1 MSQSE
6 IYDITIIGGGPTG
19 LFSAFYAG
27 MRQAKTLVIESLPQL
42 GGQLAM
48 LYPEKHIYD
57 VAGFPSVTAKELVD
71 NLVEQNQRFVH
82 DYVLNETVVSIEKKG
97 DETFIIRTNKGL
109 YYSKTII
116 ITAGS
121 GAFSPRRLT
130 LDEAEICE
138 EISLH
143 YFVNDLEKFRDQ
155 RVVITGGGDSAID
168 WALMLEP
175 IAKEVILVHRR
186 KEFRGHEHSVT
197 LLKQS
202 SVKLKTPFVVDQI
215 EQVDGHISALTLS
228 NPKEEKSETIQTDH
242 LIVNFGFKSSIGPI
256 KDWGLDLKGRKIKV
270 TSNMATSTPGIF
282 AAGDICW
289 YPGKVELIATGLGE
303 APTAINN
310 ALHYANPEQR
320 IQPGHSTSLFEEE
333 SV

>member
-57 VAGFPSVTAKELVD
+57 VAGFPSITAKELID
-71 NLVEQNQRFVH
+71 NLVEQNKRFEH
-82 DYVLNETVVSIEKKG
+82 DYVLNETVTMIEKIE
-97 DETFIIRTNKGL
+97 ETCFKIVTNKHE
-109 YYSKTII
+109 YFSKTII
-116 ITAGS
+116 ITAGN
-121 GAFSPRRLT
+121 GAFSPRKVT
-130 LDEAEICE
+130 LDGAEDCE

-143 YFVNDLEKFRDQ
+143 YFVNDLEKFTDQ
-155 RVVITGGGDSAID
+155 DVVITGGGDSAID
-168 WALMLEP
+168 WALMIEP
-175 IAKEVILVHRR
+175 IAKSVTLVHRR
-186 KEFRGHEHSVT
+186 KEFRGHEHSVS

-202 SVKLKTPFVVDQI
+202 NVILKTPFVVDQLHH
-215 EQVDGHISALTLS
+215 EDGKMKQITLT
-228 NPKEEKSETIQTDH
+228 NPKEGISETIETDH

-256 KDWGLDLKGRKIKV
+256 KNWALALKGKQISV
-270 TSNMATSTPGIF
+270 SSNMSTSIPGIF

-303 APTAINN
+303 APTAVNN
-310 ALHYANPEQR
+310 ALHFAHPEQR
-320 IQPGHSTSLFEEE
+320 VQPGHSTSLFKE
-333 SV
+333 